1 MDATG
6 FPRML
11 SALLLG
17 LALAQPALAQQDN
30 RQADQAQPGSAPPQ
44 RQKAPLAPS
53 AAAGSV
59 EAMSARYP
67 RGAITSDELAEQAQ
81 VDVQSVRAAL
91 ARQFA
96 DAKNACYDRFFT
108 NSCIDK
114 VQEEYRVALE
124 ALRPIELEAG
134 AFQRQSRVV
143 KRDKALAERRQQ
155 EEAEA
160 PDRLRVAQEN
170 EQKAA
175 QKNQARAQQE
185 AERQERL
192 ARDAERAAHPDDRV
206 QRHEEKLKRLREEN
220 ARKEQERARNIAAYE
235 EKQKKA
241 AERQKK
247 VAERKAEKQAKQA
260 QKQNSE
266 NQAGQSAA
274 GDKPATPATG
284 TPDSSRSSGATR

>member
-17 LALAQPALAQQDN
+17 LALAQPALAQQ
-30 RQADQAQPGSAPPQ
+30 APP
-44 RQKAPLAPS
+44 APS
-53 AAAGSV
+53 AAAVSV
-59 EAMSARYP
+59 ETMSARYP
-67 RGAITSDELAEQAQ
+67 RGAITSDDLAEQAQ

-91 ARQFA
+91 AEQLA
-96 DAKNACYDRFFT
+96 GAKNACYDRFFT
-108 NSCIDK
+108 NSCIDNA
-114 VQEEYRVALE
+114 QEEYRAALE
-124 ALRPIELEAG
+124 VLRPIELEAG

-143 KRDKALAERRQQ
+143 KRDKALEERRQQ

-160 PDRLRVAQEN
+160 PDRLRIAQEN

-206 QRHEEKLKRLREEN
+206 QRHEEKIKRLREED

-235 EKQKKA
+235 EKQRKA

-260 QKQNSE
+260 QKQTPE
-266 NQAGQSAA
+266 KPADQTVPV
-274 GDKPATPATG
+274 DKPVTPATG
-284 TPDSSRSSGATR
+284 APDSPKSTGATR

>member
-17 LALAQPALAQQDN
+17 LALAQPALAQQEK
-30 RQADQAQPGSAPPQ
+30 AQQ
-44 RQKAPLAPS
+44 APLAPS

-81 VDVQSVRAAL
+81 VDVQRVRARL
-91 ARQFA
+91 AEQLA
-96 DAKNACYDRFFT
+96 VAKGACYDRFFT
-108 NSCIDK
+108 NSCIDNA
-114 VQEEYRVALE
+114 QEEYRAALE
-124 ALRPIELEAG
+124 VLRPIELEAG

-160 PDRLRVAQEN
+160 PDRLRIAEEN

-192 ARDAERAAHPDDRV
+192 AREAERAAHPDDRV
-206 QRHEEKLKRLREEN
+206 QRHQEKIKRLREED
-220 ARKEQERARNIAAYE
+220 ALKAQERARNIAAYE
-235 EKQKKA
+235 EKQRKA

-247 VAERKAEKQAKQA
+247 VAERKAEKQAKQV
-260 QKQNSE
+260 QKQTSE
-266 NQAGQSAA
+266 KPADQPAAA
-274 GDKPATPATG
+274 GKPVTPAAG
-284 TPDSSRSSGATR
+284 APDSSKSSGATR